1 MRFATWTSM
10 SSKSVWT
17 RKGMKLGASIPA
29 ASSKHEGRRTR
40 THVEITAYSLKEHIA
55 VLSTQCPRSP
65 RGHDDRCSLAA
76 HAIWPISAYY
86 LHVHENTYCPNSMCV
101 RQFGGLPIDG
111 LVSAWKSLHKKS
123 FSDVFR
129 QTWVSWINDV
139 AVILFDFYRV
149 DICCQRVS
157 VRPSVTSRCST
168 KTAKQKITQTTL
180 DSYVAKDLGEI
191 PTGLPPM
198 GTSNTGGISPVRLH
212 SGWGRHAL
220 FRLAIPTKQTH
231 IVLHSTNQFPPA
243 SYDKIR

>member
-40 THVEITAYSLKEHIA
+40 THVEITAYSLKEHMA

-157 VRPSVTSRCST
+157 VRPSVSQVGVLRRQLNKRSR
-168 KTAKQKITQTTL
+168 KQRWTLMLPKISVKFQRV
-180 DSYVAKDLGEI
+180 Y
-191 PTGLPPM
+191 PQ
-198 GTSNTGGISPVRLH
+198 
-212 SGWGRHAL
+212 WGRQIQVGYP
-220 FRLAIPTKQTH
+220 RYGC
-231 IVLHSTNQFPPA
+231 IVGGGDTRYSV
-243 SYDKIR
+243 